1 MYTPLYIKTNNS
13 LLTSMIKI
21 DELVSFAKTHNIK
34 ALTITDNNMYGVM
47 EFYKACKKENIKP
60 IIGLEIEM
68 ESNIVLY
75 AKDGIGYKNLIKL
88 STLQSERKITLTDL
102 SEYSSNLICI
112 VPYQT
117 IHLYNDLNKI
127 YVDIFKG
134 YSNKVERSNLE
145 GNNLVYLKPIYYLE
159 PYEEEY
165 IRYLLAIKKGVTV
178 DNIVMNEN
186 NNFLVLESVI
196 NKHFSEDMPNNIKIA
211 EMCNV
216 EIKHQDDLLP
226 IYPTPNGM
234 DSYLYLKQ
242 QCKEGMKRIFGI
254 TIPRIYVDRL
264 KYELEIIN
272 KMGFCNY
279 FLVVADF
286 VKYAKNNNILVGPG
300 RGSAAGSL
308 VSYLLNITTIDPIK
322 YNLLFERFLNPERVT
337 MPDIDIDF
345 EDVSRDKV
353 INYCIEKY
361 GIKKVVPIIAFGTL
375 GSKQAIRDVSRS
387 MDVDLKIVDSIC
399 KLVDSRLSLKENYSN
414 PKLKQLLNRDEEL
427 QKMYDIALKFEG
439 LKRHTTIHAAGIVMS
454 NKDIDEIIP
463 LDKNHDNF
471 YTTAYSMD
479 YLEELGLLKMD
490 FLAIRNLTI
499 INNIIKEIDGGL
511 TFDNIPEND
520 SETLNVFTSV
530 NTLGIFQFE
539 SQGMMNFLSKFKP
552 SSFEDIFA
560 ALALFR
566 PGPMQNI
573 DSYIKR
579 KYGKEKI
586 DYIHPSLEKI
596 LKPTYGIIVY
606 QEQIM
611 QIASV
616 MASYSLGEADILR
629 RAMSKKKA
637 DVLIKERETF
647 ISRSIKNGYTLEV
660 ATKVYELI
668 LKFASY
674 GFNRSH
680 SVAYAFVAYKMAY
693 LKAHYP
699 NVFMKH
705 LLSNFLNNES
715 KTREYIYECKLNN
728 INILKP
734 DINYSL
740 ETYNIE
746 ADGIRFP
753 LTGIK
758 GVGISLVKQ
767 IVEERNKGKFK
778 DIYDF
783 FARTYKI
790 INKKLLENL
799 VFAGCFETLNI
810 NKKTIIENMDVLL
823 NYAELSSFLDS
834 EYALKP
840 EIVKY
845 PEYSKKELMEQELNV
860 FGFYLSNHPVTEYKL
875 KNKDIMILS
884 NIAKYFDKNI
894 KTIILV
900 DKIKEVETK
909 GGKKMLFI
917 NGSDEINQ
925 ADLVLFPNVYEKY
938 DNIEK
943 GMTLEILGKVE
954 KRFDKY
960 QIVVNSIKILDSRL

>member
-21 DELVSFAKTHNIK
+21 DELISFAKKKNIK
-34 ALTITDNNMYGVM
+34 SLTITDNNMYGVM
-47 EFYKACKKENIKP
+47 EFYKACIKEGIKP
-60 IIGLEIEM
+60 IIGLEINIDN
-68 ESNIVLY
+68 NIVLY
-75 AKDGIGYKNLIKL
+75 AKNNIGYKNLIKL
-88 STLQSERKITLTDL
+88 STIQSERTLTLDDL
-102 SEYSSNLICI
+102 STYSSDLICI
-112 VPYQT
+112 VLYKSMN
-117 IHLYNDLNKI
+117 LYNDLNKI
-127 YVDIFKG
+127 YMDIFKG
-134 YSNKVERSNLE
+134 YSNKTERNNLE

-159 PYEEEY
+159 SYEEEY
-165 IRYLLAIKKGVTV
+165 IRYLLAIKKGITV
-178 DNIVMNEN
+178 DNIVMEEN
-186 NNFLVLESVI
+186 NNFLVLENII
-196 NKHFSEDMPNNIKIA
+196 NKHFNEDMPNNIKIA
-211 EMCNV
+211 EICNV
-216 EIKHQDDLLP
+216 EIKHQDNLLP
-226 IYPTPNGM
+226 IYPTPNGI
-234 DSYLYLKQ
+234 DSYEYLKQ
-242 QCKEGMKRIFGI
+242 KCKEGMKKIFGF
-254 TIPRIYVDRL
+254 TVPRLYVERL

-286 VKYAKNNNILVGPG
+286 VGYAKENGILVGPG

-375 GSKQAIRDVSRS
+375 GSKQAIRDVSRT
-387 MDVDLKIVDSIC
+387 MDINLKIVDNIC
-399 KLVDSRLSLKENYSN
+399 KLIDSKLSLKENYNN
-414 PKLKQLLNRDEEL
+414 PKLKQLLNNDEEL

-454 NKDIDEIIP
+454 NRDIDEIIP

-499 INNIIKEIDGGL
+499 INNIIKEIDNGL

-520 SETLNVFTSV
+520 LKALNIFTNV

-539 SQGMMNFLSKFKP
+539 STGMMNFLSKFKP
-552 SSFEDIFA
+552 NTFEDIFA

-579 KYGKEKI
+579 KYGKERI

-611 QIASV
+611 QIAST

-637 DVLIKERETF
+637 DVLIKEKENF
-647 ISRSIKNGYTLEV
+647 VKRSIGNGYTLEV
-660 ATKVYELI
+660 STKVYELI

-699 NVFMKH
+699 NIFMKH

-734 DINYSL
+734 NINYSL

-746 ADGIRFP
+746 NNGIRFP

-758 GVGISLVKQ
+758 GIGTALVKQ
-767 IVEERNKGKFK
+767 IVEEREKGIFK

-790 INKKLLENL
+790 VNKKSIEIL
-799 VFAGCFETLNI
+799 VFSGCFEDFNI
-810 NKKTIIENMDVLL
+810 NKRTIIENIDVLL
-823 NYAELSSFLDS
+823 NYAEISSYLDS

-840 EIVKY
+840 EIINY
-845 PEYSKKELMEQELNV
+845 PEYSKKELMEQEANV
-860 FGFYLSNHPVTEYKL
+860 FGFYLSNHPVIEYKL

-884 NIAKYFDKNI
+884 DINKYFDKFI

-900 DKIKEVETK
+900 DKTKEVETK
-909 GGKKMLFI
+909 GGGNMLFI
-917 NGSDEINQ
+917 NGSDEVTQ
-925 ADLVLFPNVYEKY
+925 ADLVLFPTVYQKY
-938 DNIEK
+938 SNIEK
-943 GMTLEILGKVE
+943 GMVLKILGKVE

-960 QIVVNSIKILDSRL
+960 QIIVNEIEVLE

>member
-21 DELVSFAKTHNIK
+21 EELVSFAKKNNIK
-34 ALTITDNNMYGVM
+34 SLTITDNNMYGVM
-47 EFYKACKKENIKP
+47 EFYKACIKENIKP
-60 IIGLEIEM
+60 IIGLEIDM
-68 ESNIVLY
+68 DFKIVLY
-75 AKDGIGYKNLIKL
+75 AKDNLGYKNLIKL
-88 STLQSERKITLTDL
+88 STTQSERVLTLEDL
-102 SEYSSNLICI
+102 AEYSSNLICI
-112 VPYQT
+112 VPFKSLV
-117 IHLYNDLNKI
+117 LYNDLNKI
-127 YVDIFKG
+127 YQDIFKG
-134 YSNKVERSNLE
+134 YSSVSEKNNLE
-145 GNNLVYLKPIYYLE
+145 GDNLVYIKPIYYLE

-165 IRYLLAIKKGVTV
+165 LKYLWAIKKGVIV
-178 DNIVMNEN
+178 DNVGIEET
-186 NNFLVLESVI
+186 NNFLVLENVI
-196 NKHFSEDMPNNIKIA
+196 EKYFKEDMINNQKITA
-211 EMCNV
+211 LCNV

-226 IYPTPNGM
+226 IYDSPNGM
-234 DSYLYLKQ
+234 DSFTYLKSE
-242 QCKEGMKRIFGI
+242 CKEGLRRIFGS
-254 TIPRIYVDRL
+254 TVPRVYIERL
-264 KYELEIIN
+264 KYELDVIN

-286 VKYAKNNNILVGPG
+286 VNYAKTNGILVGPG

-322 YNLLFERFLNPERVT
+322 YNLIFERFLNPERVT

-361 GIKKVVPIIAFGTL
+361 GVKKVVPIIAFGTL
-375 GSKQAIRDVSRS
+375 GSKQAIRDVGRC
-387 MDVDLKIVDSIC
+387 MDIDIKVIDSIC
-399 KLVDSRLSLKENYSN
+399 KLIDSKLTLSENYKN

-454 NKDIDEIIP
+454 NKNIDEIIP

-471 YTTAYSMD
+471 YTTGYSMD

-499 INNIIKEIDGGL
+499 INNIIKDIGNGL

-520 SETLNVFTSV
+520 RKALNIFTTV

-539 SQGMMNFLSKFKP
+539 SAGMMNFLSKLKP
-552 SSFEDIFA
+552 TTFEDIFA
-560 ALALFR
+560 ALGLFR

-586 DYIHPSLEKI
+586 DYIDASLEKI

-611 QIASV
+611 QIANV
-616 MASYSLGEADILR
+616 MASYTLGEADILR

-637 DVLIKERETF
+637 DVLIHEKEKF
-647 ISRSIKNGYTLEV
+647 ITRSIQNGYSSEV

-699 NVFMKH
+699 LIFMKN
-705 LLSNFLNNES
+705 LFSNFLNNES

-728 INILKP
+728 IKVLKP

-740 ETYNIE
+740 DTYNIE
-746 ADGIRFP
+746 DNKIRYP

-758 GVGISLVKQ
+758 GVGESLARQ
-767 IVEERNKGKFK
+767 IVEIRNAGKFV

-783 FARTYKI
+783 FARTYKL
-790 INKKLLENL
+790 INKKVLENL
-799 VFAGCFETLNI
+799 IYAGSFETLNI
-810 NKKTIIENMDVLL
+810 NRKTLLQNMDVLL
-823 NYAELSSFLDS
+823 NYAELASYLDS

-840 EIVKY
+840 EIVEY
-845 PEYSKKELMEQELNV
+845 PEFTKKELMEQELQV

-875 KNKDIMILS
+875 KYPNIVDLS
-884 NIAKYFDKNI
+884 EIPKHFDKVIN
-894 KTIILV
+894 TIVLV
-900 DKIKEVETK
+900 DKTREVNTK
-909 GGKKMLFI
+909 NGSKMLFI
-917 NGSDEINQ
+917 SGSDEINTI
-925 ADLVLFPNVYEKY
+925 DIVMFPNVYEKY
-938 DNIEK
+938 SNIER
-943 GMTLEILGKVE
+943 GMTILVSGKIE

-960 QIVVNSIKILDSRL
+960 QLVVSSIKVLDE

>member
-21 DELVSFAKTHNIK
+21 DELVSFAKTNNIK
-34 ALTITDNNMYGVM
+34 SLTITDNTMYGVM
-47 EFYKACKKENIKP
+47 EFYKVCKKENIKP
-60 IIGLEIEM
+60 IIGLEVELDTT
-68 ESNIVLY
+68 IVLY
-75 AKDGIGYKNLIKL
+75 AKDYDGYKNLIKL
-88 STLQSERKITLTDL
+88 STLQSERTLTLNDL
-102 SEYSSNLICI
+102 NNYSSNLICI
-112 VPYQT
+112 VPYDSLS
-117 IHLYNDLNKI
+117 LYNDLNKI

-134 YSNKVERSNLE
+134 YSNKTERNNLD
-145 GNNLVYLKPIYYLE
+145 GDNLVYIKPIYYLE
-159 PYEEEY
+159 PSEEEY

-178 DNIVMNEN
+178 DNIIMNEN
-186 NNFLVLESVI
+186 NNFLVLENVI
-196 NKHFSEDMPNNIKIA
+196 DKYFHEDMQNNKKITD
-211 EMCNV
+211 MCNV
-216 EIKHQDDLLP
+216 EIVYQPDLLP
-226 IYPTPNGM
+226 IYDTPNNM
-234 DSYLYLKQ
+234 DSYSYLKEL
-242 QCKEGMKRIFGI
+242 CKEGLRRLFGS
-254 TIPRIYVDRL
+254 TVPRVYVERL

-279 FLVVADF
+279 FLVVSDF
-286 VKYAKNNNILVGPG
+286 VSYAKDNNILVGPG

-345 EDVSRDKV
+345 EDIYRDKV
-353 INYCIEKY
+353 IDYCIKKY

-375 GSKQAIRDVSRS
+375 GSKQAIRDVGRA
-387 MDVDLKIVDSIC
+387 MDIDLKTVDNIC
-399 KLVDSRLSLKENYSN
+399 KLIDSKLSLSENYNN
-414 PKLKQLLNRDEEL
+414 PKLKQLLNRSDEL
-427 QKMYDIALKFEG
+427 KKMYDIALKFEG

-499 INNIIKEIDGGL
+499 INNILKEIDSGI

-520 SETLNVFTSV
+520 KLALDIFTNVD
-530 NTLGIFQFE
+530 TLGIFQFE
-539 SQGMMNFLSKFKP
+539 SAGMMNFLSKFKP
-552 SSFEDIFA
+552 NTFEDIFA

-579 KYGKEKI
+579 KQGKEKI
-586 DYIHPSLEKI
+586 DYIDPSLMNI

-611 QIASV
+611 QIANI

-637 DVLIKERETF
+637 DVLIKEKEKF
-647 ISRSIKNGYTLEV
+647 VSRSIKNGYSEDV
-660 ATKVYELI
+660 AIKVYELI

-699 NVFMKH
+699 LIFMKN

-715 KTREYIYECKLNN
+715 KTREYIYECKLKN
-728 INILKP
+728 INVLKP
-734 DINYSL
+734 DINYSMSY
-740 ETYNIE
+740 YNIE
-746 ADGIRFP
+746 NDSIRYP

-758 GVGISLVKQ
+758 GIGESLVKQ
-767 IVEERNKGKFK
+767 ITEERLKGSFK

-790 INKKLLENL
+790 VNKKIVENL
-799 VFAGCFETLNI
+799 VYAGCFDSLNI
-810 NKKTIIENMDVLL
+810 NKKTIIENMDVLI
-823 NYAELSSFLDS
+823 NYAELASFLDT

-840 EIVKY
+840 ELVNY
-845 PEYSKKELMEQELNV
+845 QEYSKKELMAQELNV

-875 KNKDIMILS
+875 KNNNIMHLNEID
-884 NIAKYFDKNI
+884 KYFDKFMN
-894 KTIILV
+894 TVILV
-900 DKIKEVETK
+900 DKIREVNTK
-909 GGKKMLFI
+909 NNSKMLFI
-917 NGSDEINQ
+917 SGSDELTTI
-925 ADLVLFPNVYEKY
+925 DLVLFPKVYEKY
-938 DNIEK
+938 NNIEK
-943 GMTLEILGKVE
+943 GMVLLINGKVE

-960 QIVVNSIKILDSRL
+960 QIVVNDIKILN

>member
-21 DELVSFAKTHNIK
+21 DELVSFAKTNNIK
-34 ALTITDNNMYGVM
+34 SLTITDNTMYGVM

-60 IIGLEIEM
+60 IIGLEVELDT
-68 ESNIVLY
+68 NIVLY
-75 AKDGIGYKNLIKL
+75 AKDYNGYKNLIKL
-88 STLQSERKITLTDL
+88 STLQSERTLTLNDL
-102 SEYSSNLICI
+102 NNYSSNLICI
-112 VPYQT
+112 VPYDSLS
-117 IHLYNDLNKI
+117 LYNDLNKI

-134 YSNKVERSNLE
+134 YSNKTERNNLD
-145 GNNLVYLKPIYYLE
+145 GDNLVYIKPIYYLE
-159 PYEEEY
+159 PSEEEY

-178 DNIVMNEN
+178 DNIIMNEN
-186 NNFLVLESVI
+186 NNFLVLENVI
-196 NKHFSEDMPNNIKIA
+196 DKYFHEDMQNNKLITD
-211 EMCNV
+211 MCNV
-216 EIKHQDDLLP
+216 EIGYQHDLLP
-226 IYPTPNGM
+226 IYDTPNNM
-234 DSYLYLKQ
+234 DSYSYLKEL
-242 QCKEGMKRIFGI
+242 CKEGLRRLFGS
-254 TIPRIYVDRL
+254 TVPRIYVERL

-279 FLVVADF
+279 FLVVSDF
-286 VKYAKNNNILVGPG
+286 VSYAKDNNILVGPG

-345 EDVSRDKV
+345 EDIYRDKV
-353 INYCIEKY
+353 IDYCIKKY

-375 GSKQAIRDVSRS
+375 GSKQAIRDVGRA
-387 MDVDLKIVDSIC
+387 MDIDLKTVDNIC
-399 KLVDSRLSLKENYSN
+399 KLIDSKLSLSENYNN
-414 PKLKQLLNRDEEL
+414 PKLKQLLNRSDEL
-427 QKMYDIALKFEG
+427 KKMYDIALKFEG

-499 INNIIKEIDGGL
+499 INNILKEIDSGI

-520 SETLNVFTSV
+520 KLALDIFTNVD
-530 NTLGIFQFE
+530 TLGIFQFE
-539 SQGMMNFLSKFKP
+539 SAGMMNFLSKFKP
-552 SSFEDIFA
+552 NTFEDIFA

-579 KYGKEKI
+579 KQGKEKI
-586 DYIHPSLEKI
+586 DYLDPSLMHI

-611 QIASV
+611 QIANI

-637 DVLIKERETF
+637 DVLIKEKEKF
-647 ISRSIKNGYTLEV
+647 VSRSIKNGYSEDV
-660 ATKVYELI
+660 AIKVYELI

-699 NVFMKH
+699 IIFMKN

-715 KTREYIYECKLNN
+715 KTREYIYECKLKN
-728 INILKP
+728 INVLKP
-734 DINYSL
+734 DINYSMSY
-740 ETYNIE
+740 YNIE
-746 ADGIRFP
+746 NDSIRYP

-758 GVGISLVKQ
+758 GIGETLVKQ
-767 IVEERNKGKFK
+767 ITEERLKGSFK

-790 INKKLLENL
+790 VNKKIIENL
-799 VFAGCFETLNI
+799 VYAGCFDSLNI
-810 NKKTIIENMDVLL
+810 NKKTIIENMDVLI
-823 NYAELSSFLDS
+823 NYAELASFLDT

-840 EIVKY
+840 ELVNY
-845 PEYSKKELMEQELNV
+845 QEYSKKELMAQELNV

-875 KNKDIMILS
+875 KNNNIMHLNEID
-884 NIAKYFDKNI
+884 KYFDKFMN
-894 KTIILV
+894 TVILV
-900 DKIKEVETK
+900 DKIREVNTK
-909 GGKKMLFI
+909 NNSKMLFI
-917 NGSDEINQ
+917 SGSDELTTI
-925 ADLVLFPNVYEKY
+925 DLVLFPKVYEKY
-938 DNIEK
+938 NNIEK
-943 GMTLEILGKVE
+943 GMVLLINGKVE

-960 QIVVNSIKILDSRL
+960 QIVVNDIKILN

>member
-1 MYTPLYIKTNNS
+1 MYTPLYLKTNNS

-21 DELVSFAKTHNIK
+21 DELISFAKNHNIK

-47 EFYKACKKENIKP
+47 EFYKACIKENIKP
-60 IIGLEIEM
+60 IIGLEVDL

-75 AKDGIGYKNLIKL
+75 AKDNIGYKNLIKL
-88 STLQSERKITLTDL
+88 STLQSERPITLNDL
-102 SEYSSNLICI
+102 NNYGSSLICI
-112 VPYQT
+112 VPYQS
-117 IHLYNDLNKI
+117 INLYNDLNKI
-127 YVDIFKG
+127 YIDIFKG
-134 YSNKVERSNLE
+134 YSNKTERSNLE

-178 DNIVMNEN
+178 DNIIMEES
-186 NNFLVLESVI
+186 NNFLVLESVV
-196 NKHFSEDMPNNIKIA
+196 NKHFSIDMPNNIKIA

-216 EIKHQDDLLP
+216 EITHQDDLLP

-234 DSYLYLKQ
+234 DAYSYLKEE
-242 QCKEGMKRIFGI
+242 CKEGMRRIFGS
-254 TIPRIYVDRL
+254 TVPRIYIDRL

-286 VKYAKNNNILVGPG
+286 VRYAKENDILVGPG

-375 GSKQAIRDVSRS
+375 GSKQAVRDVSRS
-387 MDVDLKIVDSIC
+387 TDIDLKVVDSIC
-399 KLVDSRLSLKENYSN
+399 KLIDSRLSLKENYNN
-414 PKLKQLLNRDEEL
+414 PKLKQILNRNEEL

-499 INNIIKEIDGGL
+499 INNIIKEIGNGL

-520 SETLNVFTSV
+520 LKALNIFTNV

-539 SQGMMNFLSKFKP
+539 SAGMMNFLSKFRP

-586 DYIHPSLEKI
+586 DYIDPSLEKI

-611 QIASV
+611 QIAST

-637 DVLIKERETF
+637 DILIKEKETF
-647 ISRSIKNGYTLEV
+647 VSRSIENGYSKEV
-660 ATKVYELI
+660 ATRVYELI

-699 NVFMKH
+699 NIFMKH

-734 DINYSL
+734 DINYSS
-740 ETYNIE
+740 ESYNIE
-746 ADGIRFP
+746 KDGIRFP

-758 GVGISLVKQ
+758 GIGISLVKQ
-767 IVEERNKGKFK
+767 IVEERNKGTFK

-783 FARTYKI
+783 FARTHKI
-790 INKKLLENL
+790 INKKIIENL
-799 VFAGCFETLNI
+799 VFAGCFESLNI
-810 NKKTIIENMDVLL
+810 NKKTIIENLDVLL
-823 NYAELSSFLDS
+823 NYAEISCFLDS

-840 EIVKY
+840 EIIEY
-845 PEYSKKELMEQELNV
+845 QEYSKKELMEKELEV

-875 KNKDIMILS
+875 RNKNIIPLS
-884 NIAKYFDKNI
+884 EIDKYFDKNI
-894 KTIILV
+894 NTIILV
-900 DKIKEVETK
+900 DKLREVETK

-917 NGSDEINQ
+917 SGSDEIISS
-925 ADLVLFPNVYEKY
+925 DLVLFPNVYEKY
-938 DNIEK
+938 NNIEK
-943 GMTLEILGKVE
+943 GMILEIFGKVE

-960 QIVVNSIKILDSRL
+960 QIVVNNVKILD

>member
-21 DELVSFAKTHNIK
+21 DELISFAKKNNIK
-34 ALTITDNNMYGVM
+34 SLTITDNNMYGVM
-47 EFYKACKKENIKP
+47 EFYKACKDSNIKP
-60 IIGLEIEM
+60 IIGLEIELDTK
-68 ESNIVLY
+68 IVLY
-75 AKDGIGYKNLIKL
+75 AKDNIGYKNLIKL
-88 STLQSERKITLTDL
+88 STLQSEKKLNFDDL
-102 SEYSSNLICI
+102 NKYNNGLICI
-112 VPYQT
+112 VPYESLN
-117 IHLYNDLNKI
+117 LYNDLNKI
-127 YVDIFKG
+127 YIDIFKG
-134 YSNKVERSNLE
+134 YSRVSERKQLS
-145 GNNLVYLKPIYYLE
+145 GNNLVYIKPIYYLE

-165 IRYLLAIKKGVTV
+165 IKYLLAIKCGVTI
-178 DNIVMNEN
+178 DNVVLNEN
-186 NNFLVLESVI
+186 NNFLVLENIV
-196 NKHFSEDMPNNIKIA
+196 NRYFKEDMINNKKITD
-211 EMCNV
+211 MCNI
-216 EIKHQDDLLP
+216 EIKYQADLLP
-226 IYPTPNGM
+226 IYDTPNGI
-234 DSYLYLKQ
+234 DSFLYLKQ
-242 QCKEGMKRIFGI
+242 LCKEGLRRIFGDLV
-254 TIPRIYVDRL
+254 PRLYIDRL
-264 KYELEIIN
+264 KYELEVIN

-286 VKYAKNNNILVGPG
+286 VKYAKDNGILVGPG

-308 VSYLLNITTIDPIK
+308 VSYLLNITTIDSIK
-322 YNLLFERFLNPERVT
+322 YNLIFERFLNPERVT

-345 EDVSRDKV
+345 EDISRDKV
-353 INYCIEKY
+353 IQYCINKY

-375 GSKQAIRDVSRS
+375 GSKQAIRDVGRC
-387 MDVDLKIVDSIC
+387 MDIDLKIVDSIC
-399 KLVDSRLSLKENYSN
+399 KLIDSRLTLTENYNN
-414 PKLKQLLNRDEEL
+414 PKLKQLINQNEEL

-454 NKDIDEIIP
+454 NRDIDEIIP

-471 YTTAYSMD
+471 YTTAYSMN

-499 INNIIKEIDGGL
+499 INNIIKEIGGNL

-520 SETLNVFTSV
+520 RKALNIFTNV

-539 SQGMMNFLSKFKP
+539 SAGMMNFLSKFRP
-552 SSFEDIFA
+552 TTFEDIFA
-560 ALALFR
+560 ALGLFR

-579 KYGKEKI
+579 KNGKEKI
-586 DYIHPSLEKI
+586 DYIDPSLERI

-611 QIASV
+611 QIAST
-616 MASYSLGEADILR
+616 MASYTLGEADILR

-637 DVLIKERETF
+637 DVLIKEKEKF
-647 ISRSIKNGYTLEV
+647 ISRSIKNGYSEEV
-660 ATKVYELI
+660 SSKVYELI

-699 NVFMKH
+699 SIFMKN

-715 KTREYIYECKLNN
+715 KTREYIYECKLNG

-734 DINYSL
+734 DINYSGYS
-740 ETYNIE
+740 YNIE
-746 ADGIRFP
+746 DNSIRYP

-758 GVGISLVKQ
+758 GVGESLVKQ
-767 IVEERNKGKFK
+767 LIEERNKGNFK

-783 FARTYKI
+783 FARTYKL
-790 INKKLLENL
+790 INKKILENL
-799 VFAGCFETLNI
+799 VYAGCFDSLNI

-823 NYAELSSFLDS
+823 NYSELASFLDS

-840 EIVKY
+840 EIIN
-845 PEYSKKELMEQELNV
+845 YSEFTKKELMQLELQI

-875 KNKDIMILS
+875 KYS
-884 NIAKYFDKNI
+884 NIIPLDQLDKNFDKVVN
-894 KTIILV
+894 TIVLV
-900 DKIKEVETK
+900 DKTREVMTK
-909 GGKKMLFI
+909 NNNKMLFI
-917 NGSDEINQ
+917 NGSDEINTI
-925 ADLVLFPNVYEKY
+925 DLVLFPNIYEKY
-938 DNIEK
+938 NNIEK
-943 GMTLEILGKVE
+943 GMTILINGKVE

-960 QIVVNSIKILDSRL
+960 QIVVNNIKILEN

>member
-21 DELVSFAKTHNIK
+21 DELVNFAKKNNIK

-47 EFYKACKKENIKP
+47 EFYKACIKENIKP
-60 IIGLEIEM
+60 IIGLEVEI

-75 AKDGIGYKNLIKL
+75 AKDSIGYKNLIKL
-88 STLQSERKITLTDL
+88 STIQSERQLTLEDL
-102 SEYSSNLICI
+102 NKYSSNLICI
-112 VPYQT
+112 VPYKSLN
-117 IHLYNDLNKI
+117 IYNDLNKI
-127 YVDIFKG
+127 YIDIFKG
-134 YSNKVERSNLE
+134 YSNKQERTSIE
-145 GNNLVYLKPIYYLE
+145 GENLVYLKPIYYLE

-165 IRYLLAIKKGVTV
+165 IRYLIAIKKGTTV
-178 DNIVMNEN
+178 DNIIMEEN
-186 NNFLVLESVI
+186 NNYIVSENII
-196 NKHFSEDMPNNIKIA
+196 NKHFSNDMKNNIKIT

-216 EIKHQDDLLP
+216 EIKHEDDLLP
-226 IYPTPNGM
+226 IYPTPNN
-234 DSYLYLKQ
+234 DSYAYLKEE
-242 QCKEGMKRIFGI
+242 CKKGIKRIFG
-254 TIPRIYVDRL
+254 TTVPRIYVDRL

-279 FLVVADF
+279 FLVVADY
-286 VKYAKNNNILVGPG
+286 VKYAKENDILVGPG

-361 GIKKVVPIIAFGTL
+361 GMKKVVPIIAFGTL
-375 GSKQAIRDVSRS
+375 GSKQAIRDVSRC
-387 MDVDLKIVDSIC
+387 MDIDLKVVDNIC
-399 KLVDSRLSLKENYSN
+399 KQIDSRLSLKENYEN
-414 PKLKQLLNRDEEL
+414 PKLKQILKANEEL

-439 LKRHTTIHAAGIVMS
+439 IKRHTTIHAAGIVMS

-463 LDKNHDNF
+463 LDKSHEGF

-499 INNIIKEIDGGL
+499 INNIIKEIDGL
-511 TFDNIPEND
+511 TFDTIPEND
-520 SETLNVFTSV
+520 SKALSIFTNV

-539 SQGMMNFLSKFKP
+539 SAGMMNFLSKFRP

-611 QIASV
+611 QIASA

-637 DVLIKERETF
+637 DILIKEKETF
-647 ISRSIKNGYTLEV
+647 VNRSINNGYTKEI
-660 ATKVYELI
+660 ADKVYELI

-680 SVAYAFVAYKMAY
+680 SVAYAIVAYKMAY

-699 NVFMKH
+699 HIFMKH

-728 INILKP
+728 ISILKP
-734 DINYSL
+734 CINHST
-740 ETYNIE
+740 ETYNTE
-746 ADGIRFP
+746 NNSIRFP

-767 IVEERNKGKFK
+767 IVEERNKGYFK

-783 FARTYKI
+783 FTRTHKI
-790 INKKLLENL
+790 INRKIIENL
-799 VFAGCFETLNI
+799 VFAGCFDSFNLN
-810 NKKTIIENMDVLL
+810 KRTIIENLDVLL
-823 NYAELSSFLDS
+823 NYAEISSFLDS

-840 EIVKY
+840 ELILY
-845 PEYSKKELMEQELNV
+845 QEYSKKELMEQELNI

-875 KNKDIMILS
+875 KNK
-884 NIAKYFDKNI
+884 NIIPLNEIDKYFDKNI
-894 KTIILV
+894 TTVILV
-900 DKIKEVETK
+900 DKIREVETK
-909 GGKKMLFI
+909 NGKRMLFI
-917 NGSDEINQ
+917 SGSDEVSSS
-925 ADLVLFPNVYEKY
+925 DLVLFPTIYEKFN
-938 DNIEK
+938 DIEK
-943 GMTLEILGKVE
+943 GMVLEIFGKIE

-960 QIVVNSIKILDSRL
+960 QIVVNNIKVLE

>member
-68 ESNIVLY
+68 DTNIVLY
-75 AKDGIGYKNLIKL
+75 AKDNIGYKNLIKL
-88 STLQSERKITLTDL
+88 STIQSERMLTSDDL
-102 SEYSSNLICI
+102 NGYSSNLICI
-112 VPYQT
+112 VPYQSM
-117 IHLYNDLNKI
+117 HLYNDLNKI
-127 YVDIFKG
+127 YIDIFKG
-134 YSNKVERSNLE
+134 YSSKSERNNLE

-165 IRYLLAIKKGVTV
+165 IRYLIAIKKGVTV

-196 NKHFSEDMPNNIKIA
+196 NKHFSEDMSNNIKIA

-234 DSYLYLKQ
+234 DSYSYLKE
-242 QCKEGMKRIFGI
+242 QCKEGMKKIFGS
-254 TIPRIYVDRL
+254 TVPRIYVDRL

-286 VKYAKNNNILVGPG
+286 VKYAKDNNILVGPG

-308 VSYLLNITTIDPIK
+308 ASYLLNITTIDPIK

-387 MDVDLKIVDSIC
+387 MDIDLKVVDSIC
-399 KLVDSRLSLKENYSN
+399 KLVDSRLTLKENYNN

-520 SETLNVFTSV
+520 REALNIFTSV

-539 SQGMMNFLSKFKP
+539 SQGMMNFLSKFRP

-586 DYIHPSLEKI
+586 DYIDPSLEKI

-611 QIASV
+611 QIAST

-647 ISRSIKNGYTLEV
+647 VSRSIKNGYTEEV

-746 ADGIRFP
+746 NSGIRFP

-758 GVGISLVKQ
+758 GIGAAFVKQ
-767 IVEERNKGKFK
+767 IVEERNEGKFK

-783 FARTYKI
+783 FAKTHKI
-790 INKKLLENL
+790 INKKTLENL

-840 EIVKY
+840 EIVEY

-875 KNKDIMILS
+875 KNKDIIHLS
-884 NIAKYFDKNI
+884 DLDKYFDKNI

-900 DKIKEVETK
+900 YKTKEVETK

-917 NGSDEINQ
+917 NGSDEVNQ
-925 ADLVLFPNVYEKY
+925 ADLVLFPNIYERY

-960 QIVVNSIKILDSRL
+960 QIVVNSIKILD